1 MLSRTRLLLLI
12 IFAYAGVLNLFVA
25 HLYMQRHP
33 DVVRSVRRRSAQ
45 AVSRLLY
52 ERPQPLNRPVLPS
65 VLPSGLPSVLPSTQP
80 PQDAYRPHIALP
92 IVRPE
97 ATASLTASCPPG
109 LPTVVVAV
117 APPGRRT
124 AAAPDVR
131 MLTALRDMLRS
142 FQLRV
147 VLMGAA
153 AALTPTH
160 RLWCSSGPLQCAV
173 AELPPSVAVGADAA
187 DAGVLSALTD
197 PLLLL
202 TPCVDDVVLLH
213 SALSLPALFMRQL
226 QRLTRPGKVTCL
238 AVPRAAASLAPF
250 ATCPALAFRLPRA
263 YLLSTRGAPGDTAA
277 LAAQRGLLA
286 PAVGLLKI

>member
-25 HLYMQRHP
+25 HLFMQRHP

-45 AVSRLLY
+45 VVSGLLYDRPPRNALNRSGLDPPWYGSRL
-52 ERPQPLNRPVLPS
+52 
-65 VLPSGLPSVLPSTQP
+65 T
-80 PQDAYRPHIALP
+80 LP
-92 IVRPE
+92 IARPA
-97 ATASLTASCPPG
+97 ATASFAASCPPG

-117 APPGRRT
+117 APPGRRSAT
-124 AAAPDVR
+124 PDVR

-147 VLMGAA
+147 VLLGSA

-173 AELPPSVAVGADAA
+173 AELPPSVAVSADPA
-187 DAGVLSALTD
+187 DAGVLSLLTE
-197 PLLLL
+197 PLLVL
-202 TPCVDDVVLLH
+202 TPCLDDIVLLH
-213 SALSLPALFMRQL
+213 SALFLPALFMRQL

-238 AVPRAAASLAPF
+238 AVLRAQSRAAPAPTSFGPF
-250 ATCPALAFRLPRA
+250 ANCPALAFRLPRSF
-263 YLLSTRGAPGDTAA
+263 LLSTRGAPGDTAA

-286 PAVGLLKI
+286 PAAGLLKI